1 MCLPALQCRKAG
13 SAALRLSKQNLPALR
28 GEVRRAGF
36 QAEIRC
42 GSSGKENVPP
52 WWLSWHPVKQGSCTR
67 LPCPGRWRWGE
78 DHTRTQMLSP
88 DTDLHL
94 IMGVGE
100 IVVDPGRPGC
110 SSPRKDG
117 VNVYVWG
124 ATMSFWLEK
133 KPLSMQN
140 MSGFTGIVIW
150 NTLGGGEGFISRQ
163 RRDSA
168 PDGGLLNLCLSP
180 SSGHSALV
188 I

>member
-36 QAEIRC
+36 QPEIRC

-133 KPLSMQN
+133 SLCPRTTCLGLQASSFGTPLEVVKVLSAVR
-140 MSGFTGIVIW
+140 GGIRLQMVA
-150 NTLGGGEGFISRQ
+150 S
-163 RRDSA
+163 
-168 PDGGLLNLCLSP
+168 
-180 SSGHSALV
+180 
-188 I
+188 

>member
-28 GEVRRAGF
+28 GEVQRAGF
-36 QAEIRC
+36 QPEIRC

-78 DHTRTQMLSP
+78 DHTLTQMLSP

-94 IMGVGE
+94 IMGAGE
-100 IVVDPGRPGC
+100 LLVDPDRPGC

-117 VNVYVWG
+117 GKCVCVGGNHELLAG
-124 ATMSFWLEK
+124 K
-133 KPLSMQN
+133 KPLPMHN

>member
-36 QAEIRC
+36 QPEIRC

-52 WWLSWHPVKQGSCTR
+52 WWLSWHPVKQRSCTR

-100 IVVDPGRPGC
+100 LRVDPSRPGC
-110 SSPRKDG
+110 SSLRKDG
-117 VNVYVWG
+117 GKCVCVGGNHELLAG
-124 ATMSFWLEK
+124 KKSLCPRTTCLGLQASSFGTPSEVVK
-133 KPLSMQN
+133 VLSAVR
-140 MSGFTGIVIW
+140 GGIRLQMVA
-150 NTLGGGEGFISRQ
+150 S
-163 RRDSA
+163 
-168 PDGGLLNLCLSP
+168 
-180 SSGHSALV
+180 
-188 I
+188 